1 MSTMPGPGLR
11 NQAGLRPAATGPFC
25 STCGVRNDGDATFC
39 DSCGAALV
47 H

>member
-11 NQAGLRPAATGPFC
+11 NQVGLRTTLRVLG
-25 STCGVRNDGDATFC
+25 GLRNDVDAKFC
-39 DSCGAALV
+39 DSCGAALA